1 MANITPRQNKD
12 GSTSYLIRVFLDES
26 RTGKQKQKSMTW
38 KPAPGMSDRAIQ
50 KELNRQATLFE
61 ERARQGLAAL
71 DGSIRFEDYAERWMK
86 AAQLAPSTRTR
97 YVDLLKRINQAIGH
111 IRLDRLQAH
120 HLEEFYQ
127 NLQEA
132 GVKEKGRYAVAKDLA
147 KLMDDRKLTRDAVSK
162 LAGVAPSTVGVARR
176 GERVTIE
183 KASQISAS
191 LGVDVKQAFSLVET
205 TSGLSDKTILHHHR
219 LISAILGKAKKERLI
234 PFNVALEHADAPKVQ
249 RKEARYLDDEQAS
262 QMVELLLD
270 ESDIRKRTVLLLLLY
285 SGLRRGELCGLEWSD
300 IDFNKQLINVMRA
313 SQYQKDRG
321 IVEVP
326 TKNASSERVI
336 KIPPFMVEVLMQ
348 YKAWWSEYRLTLGDR
363 WRGEENRLFIQKD
376 GEPINP
382 DTINYWLNCFT
393 QAHDLSH
400 LNPHALRH
408 TFATLQIAA
417 GVDLRTLQARTG
429 HAQASTLV
437 NIYSHALKSAAE
449 AATDA
454 LDNILTPAS
463 KRKVQP

>member
-1 MANITPRQNKD
+1 
-12 GSTSYLIRVFLDES
+12 
-26 RTGKQKQKSMTW
+26 
-38 KPAPGMSDRAIQ
+38 MSAKAVQ

-86 AAQLAPSTRTR
+86 AAQLAPTTRTR
-97 YVDLLKRINQAIGH
+97 YEDLLKRINQAIGH

-127 NLQEA
+127 NLQES

-147 KLMDDRKLTRDAVSK
+147 KLMDDRKLTRDAVAK
-162 LAGVAPSTVGVARR
+162 LAGVAPSTVGVARK
-176 GERVTIE
+176 GQRVTIE
-183 KASQISAS
+183 KAAQISAAV
-191 LGVDVKQAFSLVET
+191 GVDVKQAFTLAES

-234 PFNVALEHADAPKVQ
+234 PFNVALEHANAPKVQ
-249 RKEARYLDDEQAS
+249 RKEARYIDDEQAR
-262 QMVELLLD
+262 QVVELLLN
-270 ESDIRKRTVLLLLLY
+270 ESDMRIKTVLLLLY
-285 SGLRRGELCGLEWSD
+285 SGVRRGELCGLEWPD
-300 IDFNKQLINVMRA
+300 IDFKAQLIHVMRA
-313 SQYQKDRG
+313 SQYQKNKG

-326 TKNASSERVI
+326 TKNASGERVI
-336 KIPPFMVEVLMQ
+336 KIPPFMVEVLTQ
-348 YKAWWSEYRLTLGDR
+348 YKAWWSEYHLTLGDR

-376 GEPINP
+376 GTPINP
-382 DTINYWLNCFT
+382 DTINYWLNRFT
-393 QAHDLSH
+393 QTNNLSH

-463 KRKVQP
+463 KRNTPT